1 MKRTAYYVFM
11 IGLTPLIPLP
21 FLDEYIERQILK
33 RLYRDLAAQY
43 AQELTDAQLDH
54 LTEDH
59 SSVLVGCFGLFIKWP
74 LKKLFRTVFY
84 FLTIKD
90 VVDISARS
98 THRAAIIRA
107 AFQKGHLPAQHK
119 VVRKA
124 MDAVLSQ
131 VDYSPI
137 TRIIFRRGSPP
148 SPAWQP
154 IEGLEG
160 RFLDLLHQ
168 RGGGGLVME
177 HYDSHLLRIAQKD
190 GSSENS

>member
-1 MKRTAYYVFM
+1 MKQTARYVLL

-33 RLYRDLAAQY
+33 RLYRELAAQH
-43 AQELTDAQLDH
+43 AQELTEAQLVH

-98 THRAAIIRA
+98 AHRAAIIRA
-107 AFQKGHLPAQHK
+107 AFQKGQLPHQHK
-119 VVRKA
+119 AVRKA

-131 VDYSPI
+131 VDYSPV
-137 TRIIFRRGSPP
+137 TRFIFRRGSPP

-154 IEGLEG
+154 AEGLEG
-160 RFLDLLHQ
+160 KVLALLHQ

-177 HYDSHLLRIAQKD
+177 HYDHHLARIAQTD